1 MASDVNPSGNQK
13 PTREFPIQSLREFLV
28 PDALLKV
35 KLFEAK
41 ALLELDTLINEW
53 AVKSK
58 AIIVTVSP
66 AIKTVVAGDLE
77 LQTSY
82 TLSLTYLPAVEQ

>member
-1 MASDVNPSGNQK
+1 MASDVNPSGNQT
-13 PTREFPIQSLREFLV
+13 PAREFPIQSLREFLL

-41 ALLELDTLINEW
+41 DLSELDTLVNEW
-53 AVKSK
+53 VIEAK
-58 AIIVTVSP
+58 AIVATVSP
-66 AIKTVVAGDLE
+66 AIKTFVGSDIEA
-77 LQTSY
+77 QTSY

>member
-13 PTREFPIQSLREFLV
+13 SAREFPIQSLRDFLV

-35 KLFEAK
+35 KLFEANSLVEL
-41 ALLELDTLINEW
+41 ASLVDGWILE
-53 AVKSK
+53 SK
-58 AIIVTVSP
+58 AIVATVSP
-66 AIKTVVAGDLE
+66 ALKTIVSGSLG
-77 LQTSY
+77 QTPSY